1 MFEITPNI
9 DTDIEEFNQKYI
21 NIKEMLD
28 DLINYL
34 DKSERELDQAIK
46 QYDYDSVY
54 ELIEFLKLCKKN
66 YTVIT
71 LTMALEVYSHQLE
84 DEAFLDLYVRI
95 QDGTFEAWLDN
106 CSLSDLKKLKRC
118 FESFDTICDIF
129 PETVN
134 IVLEKEKSYHM

>member
-1 MFEITPNI
+1 MFEIAPDLETNI
-9 DTDIEEFNQKYI
+9 EDFNKKYI

-71 LTMALEVYSHQLE
+71 LTMVLEVYSHQLE
-84 DEAFLDLYVRI
+84 DEAFLDLYVRV
-95 QDGTFEAWLDN
+95 QNDTFNNWLDE
-106 CSLSDLKKLKRC
+106 CSLSDLRKLKRG
-118 FESFDTICDIF
+118 FQDFDNAYEMF
-129 PETVN
+129 PDVTALV
-134 IVLEKEKSYHM
+134 IEKEKSYHM

>member
-1 MFEITPNI
+1 MFEIAPDLETNI
-9 DTDIEEFNQKYI
+9 EDFNKKYI

-54 ELIEFLKLCKKN
+54 ELIEFLKLCKRN

-84 DEAFLDLYVRI
+84 DEAFLDLYVRV
-95 QDGTFEAWLDN
+95 QNDTFNNWLDE
-106 CSLSDLKKLKRC
+106 CSLSDLRKLKRC

>member
-1 MFEITPNI
+1 MFEIIPNL
-9 DTDIEEFNQKYI
+9 DTDVEEFNKKYI

-66 YTVIT
+66 YIVIT

-95 QDGTFEAWLDN
+95 QDDTFEAWLDN

>member
-1 MFEITPNI
+1 MFEITPNL
-9 DTDIEEFNQKYI
+9 DTNIEEFNKKYI

-84 DEAFLDLYVRI
+84 DEAFLDLYVRV
-95 QDGTFEAWLDN
+95 QNDTFNNWLDE

-118 FESFDTICDIF
+118 FQDFDNDYEMF
-129 PETVN
+129 PDVTALV
-134 IVLEKEKSYHM
+134 IEKEKSYHM

>member
-1 MFEITPNI
+1 MFEIAPDLETN
-9 DTDIEEFNQKYI
+9 IEEFNKKYI

-71 LTMALEVYSHQLE
+71 LTMVLEVYSHQLE

-95 QDGTFEAWLDN
+95 QDDTFEAWLDN

-118 FESFDTICDIF
+118 FESFATICDIF

>member
-1 MFEITPNI
+1 MFEIIPNL
-9 DTDIEEFNQKYI
+9 DTDVEEFNKKYI

-34 DKSERELDQAIK
+34 DKSERELDQVIK

-71 LTMALEVYSHQLE
+71 LTMTLEVYSHQLE

>member
-1 MFEITPNI
+1 MFEIIPNL
-9 DTDIEEFNQKYI
+9 DTDVEEFNKKYI

-106 CSLSDLKKLKRC
+106 CSLSDISLCENNLKSCGVGYRA
-118 FESFDTICDIF
+118 
-129 PETVN
+129 P
-134 IVLEKEKSYHM
+134 YM

>member
-1 MFEITPNI
+1 MFEIAPDLETN
-9 DTDIEEFNQKYI
+9 IEEFNKKYI

-34 DKSERELDQAIK
+34 DKSEKELDQAIK

-54 ELIEFLKLCKKN
+54 ELIEFLKLCKRN

-95 QDGTFEAWLDN
+95 QDDTFEAWLDN
-106 CSLSDLKKLKRC
+106 CSLLDLRKLKRC
-118 FESFDTICDIF
+118 VQDFDNAYEMF
-129 PETVN
+129 PDVTALV
-134 IVLEKEKSYHM
+134 IEKEKSCHM

>member
-1 MFEITPNI
+1 MFEIIPNL
-9 DTDIEEFNQKYI
+9 DTDVEEFNKKYI

-34 DKSERELDQAIK
+34 DRSERELDQAIK

-54 ELIEFLKLCKKN
+54 ELIEFLKLCKRN

-95 QDGTFEAWLDN
+95 QDDTFEAWLDN

>member
-1 MFEITPNI
+1 MFEIIPNL
-9 DTDIEEFNQKYI
+9 DTDVEEFNKKYI

-95 QDGTFEAWLDN
+95 QDDTFEAWLDN

-118 FESFDTICDIF
+118 FESFDTICDVF

>member
-1 MFEITPNI
+1 MFEIILNV
-9 DTDIEEFNQKYI
+9 DTDVEEFNKKYI

-28 DLINYL
+28 DLIYYL

-95 QDGTFEAWLDN
+95 QDDTFEAWLDN

>member
-1 MFEITPNI
+1 MFEIIPNL
-9 DTDIEEFNQKYI
+9 DTDVEEFNKKYI

-28 DLINYL
+28 DLIYYL

-95 QDGTFEAWLDN
+95 QDDTFEAWLDN

>member
-1 MFEITPNI
+1 MFEIAPDLETN
-9 DTDIEEFNQKYI
+9 IEEFNKKYI

-54 ELIEFLKLCKKN
+54 ELIEFLKLCKRN

-95 QDGTFEAWLDN
+95 QDNTFEAWLDN
-106 CSLSDLKKLKRC
+106 CRLSDLKKLKRC
-118 FESFDTICDIF
+118 FQDFDNAYEMF
-129 PETVN
+129 PDVTALV
-134 IVLEKEKSYHM
+134 IEKEKSYHM

>member
-1 MFEITPNI
+1 MFEIAPDLETN
-9 DTDIEEFNQKYI
+9 IEEFNKKYI

-95 QDGTFEAWLDN
+95 QDDTFEAWLDN

>member
-1 MFEITPNI
+1 MFEIASDLETNI
-9 DTDIEEFNQKYI
+9 EDFNKKYI

-54 ELIEFLKLCKKN
+54 ELIEFLKLCKRN

-84 DEAFLDLYVRI
+84 DEAFLDLYVRV
-95 QDGTFEAWLDN
+95 QNDTFNNWLDE
-106 CSLSDLKKLKRC
+106 CSLSDLRKLKRG
-118 FESFDTICDIF
+118 FQDFDNAYEMF
-129 PETVN
+129 PDVTALV
-134 IVLEKEKSYHM
+134 IEKEKSYHM

>member
-1 MFEITPNI
+1 MFEIIPNL
-9 DTDIEEFNQKYI
+9 DTDVEEFNKKYI

-34 DKSERELDQAIK
+34 DKSEKELDQAIK

-84 DEAFLDLYVRI
+84 DEAFLDLYVRV
-95 QDGTFEAWLDN
+95 QNDTFNNWLDE
-106 CSLSDLKKLKRC
+106 CSLSDLRKLKRC

>member
-1 MFEITPNI
+1 MFEIIPNL
-9 DTDIEEFNQKYI
+9 DTDVEEFNKKYI

-34 DKSERELDQAIK
+34 DKSEKELDQAIK

-95 QDGTFEAWLDN
+95 QDNTFEAWLDN
-106 CSLSDLKKLKRC
+106 CRLSDLKKLKRC
-118 FESFDTICDIF
+118 FQDFYNAYEMFPDI
-129 PETVN
+129 TALV
-134 IVLEKEKSYHM
+134 IEKEKSYHM

>member
-1 MFEITPNI
+1 MFEITPNL
-9 DTDIEEFNQKYI
+9 DTNIEEFNQKYI

-84 DEAFLDLYVRI
+84 DEAFLDLYVRV
-95 QDGTFEAWLDN
+95 QNDTFNNWLDE

>member
-1 MFEITPNI
+1 MFEIAPDLETNI
-9 DTDIEEFNQKYI
+9 EDFNKKYI

-54 ELIEFLKLCKKN
+54 ELIEFLKLCKRN

-71 LTMALEVYSHQLE
+71 LTMALEVYSHQLG
-84 DEAFLDLYVRI
+84 DEAFLDLYVRV
-95 QDGTFEAWLDN
+95 QNDTFNNWLDE
-106 CSLSDLKKLKRC
+106 CSLSDLRKLKRC

>member
-1 MFEITPNI
+1 MFEIAPDLETNI
-9 DTDIEEFNQKYI
+9 EDFNKKYI

-95 QDGTFEAWLDN
+95 QDNTFEAWLDN

>member
-1 MFEITPNI
+1 MFGIEPKI
-9 DTDIEEFNQKYI
+9 DVNLEEFNKQYI
-21 NIKEMLD
+21 NVKEMLN
-28 DLINYL
+28 DLIDYL

-54 ELIEFLKLCKKN
+54 ELLDFLKLCKSN
-66 YTVIT
+66 YTTVN
-71 LTMALEVYSHQLE
+71 LRMALEVYCHQLE
-84 DEAFLDLYVRI
+84 DEAFLDLYVRV
-95 QDGTFEAWLDN
+95 QDDTFEAWLDN

-118 FESFDTICDIF
+118 FESFATICDIF

>member
-1 MFEITPNI
+1 MFEIIPNL
-9 DTDIEEFNQKYI
+9 DTDVEEFNKKYI

-34 DKSERELDQAIK
+34 DKSERELDQVIK

-54 ELIEFLKLCKKN
+54 ELIEFLKLCKRN

-84 DEAFLDLYVRI
+84 DEAFLDLYVRV
-95 QDGTFEAWLDN
+95 QNDTFNNWLDE
-106 CSLSDLKKLKRC
+106 CSLSDLRKLKRC

>member
-1 MFEITPNI
+1 MFEITPDLETN
-9 DTDIEEFNQKYI
+9 IEEFNKKYI

-54 ELIEFLKLCKKN
+54 ELIEFLKLCKRN

-95 QDGTFEAWLDN
+95 QDDTFEAWLDN

>member
-1 MFEITPNI
+1 MFEIAPDLETNI
-9 DTDIEEFNQKYI
+9 EDFNKKYI

-95 QDGTFEAWLDN
+95 QDDTFEAWLDN

>member
-1 MFEITPNI
+1 MFEIIPNL
-9 DTDIEEFNQKYI
+9 DTDVEEFNKKYI

>member
-1 MFEITPNI
+1 MFEIIPNL
-9 DTDIEEFNQKYI
+9 DTDVEEFNKKYI

-34 DKSERELDQAIK
+34 DKSERELDQVIK

-66 YTVIT
+66 YIVIT

-95 QDGTFEAWLDN
+95 QDDTFEAWLDN

>member
-1 MFEITPNI
+1 MFEIASDLETN
-9 DTDIEEFNQKYI
+9 IEEFNKKYI

-54 ELIEFLKLCKKN
+54 ELIEFLKLCKRN

-84 DEAFLDLYVRI
+84 DEAFLDLYVRV
-95 QDGTFEAWLDN
+95 QNDTFNNWLDE
-106 CSLSDLKKLKRC
+106 CSLSDLRKLKRC

>member
-1 MFEITPNI
+1 MFEIIPNL
-9 DTDIEEFNQKYI
+9 DTDVEEFNKKYI

-84 DEAFLDLYVRI
+84 DEAFLDLYVRV
-95 QDGTFEAWLDN
+95 QNDTFNNWLDE
-106 CSLSDLKKLKRC
+106 CSLSDLRKLKRC

>member
-1 MFEITPNI
+1 MFEITPDLETN
-9 DTDIEEFNQKYI
+9 IEEFNKKYI

-95 QDGTFEAWLDN
+95 QDDTFEAWLDN

>member
-1 MFEITPNI
+1 MFGITPNL
-9 DTDIEEFNQKYI
+9 DTNIEEFNQKYI
-21 NIKEMLD
+21 NVKEMLD
-28 DLINYL
+28 DLMNYL
-34 DKSERELDQAIK
+34 DKSEKELDRAIK
-46 QYDYDSVY
+46 KYDYDSVY
-54 ELIEFLKLCKKN
+54 ELLDFLKLCKRN
-66 YTVIT
+66 YTVVT
-71 LTMALEVYSHQLE
+71 LTMALELYSHQLE

-95 QDGTFEAWLDN
+95 QDDTFEAWLDN

>member
-1 MFEITPNI
+1 
-9 DTDIEEFNQKYI
+9 
-21 NIKEMLD
+21 MLD

-84 DEAFLDLYVRI
+84 DEAFLDLYVRV
-95 QDGTFEAWLDN
+95 QNDTFNNWLDE
-106 CSLSDLKKLKRC
+106 CSLSDLRKLKRC

>member
-1 MFEITPNI
+1 MFEIAPDLETNI
-9 DTDIEEFNQKYI
+9 EDFNKKYI

-84 DEAFLDLYVRI
+84 DEAFLDLYVRV
-95 QDGTFEAWLDN
+95 QNDTFNNWLDE
-106 CSLSDLKKLKRC
+106 CSLSDLRKLKRC

>member
-1 MFEITPNI
+1 MFEIAPDLETN
-9 DTDIEEFNQKYI
+9 IEEFNKKYI

-34 DKSERELDQAIK
+34 DKSERELDQVIK

-66 YTVIT
+66 YIVIT

-95 QDGTFEAWLDN
+95 QDDTFEAWLDN

>member
-1 MFEITPNI
+1 MFEIAPDLETN
-9 DTDIEEFNQKYI
+9 IEEFNKKYI

-84 DEAFLDLYVRI
+84 DEAFLDLYVRV
-95 QDGTFEAWLDN
+95 QNDTFNNWLDE

-118 FESFDTICDIF
+118 FQDFDNDYEMF
-129 PETVN
+129 PDVTALV
-134 IVLEKEKSYHM
+134 IEKEKSYHM